1 MSLSKHDKK
10 NMTAFLVR
18 NIGQR
23 LILLVFISIIAHS
36 VVHLAP
42 GEPSLVDPMNPR
54 MKAEDIDRIRAAF
67 HLDDPWY
74 AQYGYWIRDLAT
86 GQLKSFKDNQPVLGK
101 IWDRFLNS
109 LPLFLVTTLL
119 TWCIAFPFGVQAA
132 IRRGS
137 TFDKGG
143 TLLSYTLI
151 SFPGFFLAYICIIG
165 VVKVFDIPVIGM
177 RTFGLEN
184 ADLWFQSMDR
194 IWHLTIPALIFA
206 SGMIA
211 MLSRYVRSQM
221 LEVIHMDYIRTAR
234 AKGLS
239 EEVVIYKHGLRNAL
253 LPFITMFGLMIPGL
267 IGGSV
272 IIEQIFSWP
281 GLGRLGYEAIL
292 NRDFPVILTLNFI
305 TAILTLIGTFLSDIL
320 YAVADPRIKLR

>member
-1 MSLSKHDKK
+1 
-10 NMTAFLVR
+10 MTAFLVR

-42 GEPSLVDPMNPR
+42 GDPSLVDPSNPR
-54 MKAEDIDRIRAAF
+54 MKAEDIARIRAAF
-67 HLDDPWY
+67 HLDDPMY
-74 AQYGYWIRDLAT
+74 AQYAYWMRDLFT
-86 GQLKSFKDNQPVLGK
+86 GQLKSFKDNQPVLEK

-119 TWCIAFPFGVQAA
+119 TWFIAFPFGIQSAL
-132 IRRGS
+132 RRGS
-137 TFDKGG
+137 LLDRGG
-143 TLLSYTLI
+143 TLLSYILI
-151 SFPGFFLAYICIIG
+151 SFPGFFLAYICIIL
-165 VVKVFDIPVIGM
+165 VVKVFDVPVIGIS
-177 RTFGLEN
+177 TFGLED
-184 ADLWFQSMDR
+184 AGLWFQSMDR

-206 SGMIA
+206 SGSIA
-211 MLSRYVRSQM
+211 VLSRYVRSQM
-221 LEVIHMDYIRTAR
+221 LEVIHMDYMRTAR

-239 EEVVIYKHGLRNAL
+239 EETVIYKHGLRNAL

-272 IIEQIFSWP
+272 IIETIFSWP
-281 GLGRLGYEAIL
+281 GLGRLGFEAIM

-305 TAILTLIGTFLSDIL
+305 AAILTLAGTFISDLL
-320 YAVADPRIKLR
+320 YAVADPRIKLQ